1 MFDLTSLLTT
11 IAGSSATL
19 AAIIGGFI
27 VSKLIALNT
36 ERAEIK
42 IRIQEVDEEIAFRDK
57 KIIEMRQSVVEDD
70 AIDFIT
76 EHVDELIDEISLDA
90 VYSKIERRPELG
102 KEELDQYWNRAR
114 DVIRKLREFI
124 VKNGYHPNDDS
135 IPSGFAVALPDFE
148 YQICESVMDAMKKR
162 LKSSSPKT
170 SYGGILDMA
179 SLDFGFSMPRIKGY
193 WYQKTK
199 DDMHVNLG
207 HLEWLQVQKRQ
218 LETRQKALKQSKG
231 IMSGLLVFLIVVLV
245 GVLAPL
251 TAVPLVVDD
260 YQTMLKAKWLYV
272 TLFLVTLSIVF
283 WYFIDLVRWK
293 DSTANKMK

>member
-124 VKNGYHPNDDS
+124 VKNGYHPNDDG

-148 YQICESVMDAMKKR
+148 YQICETVMDAMKKR

-179 SLDFGFSMPRIKGY
+179 SLDFEFSMPRIKGY

-245 GVLAPL
+245 GVLVPL
-251 TAVPLVVDD
+251 TAVPLIVDD
-260 YQTMLKAKWLYV
+260 YQTMLKAKWLHI
-272 TLFLVTLSIVF
+272 TLFVITLGIVF
-283 WYFIDLVRWK
+283 GYFIVLVRWK
-293 DSTANKMK
+293 ESTTNGRE